1 MQWMRRTGLAFALTA
16 CMLLGTLPARPA
28 NYPDRP
34 IHVVVPF
41 AAAGVTDIV
50 ARIVFDHIA
59 EATGKTIV
67 IDNRPGAGGTI
78 AVGQIVSA
86 APDGYTLVMADP
98 SGSLPANVTLYPDLK
113 YDPRR
118 DLAPIAMFGTSGAM
132 LVVGNDLPVK
142 SVADLIALAKSKPG
156 ELTFASTGVGTPGH
170 LNGEL
175 FCRLAGIKAVHVPYR
190 VVGQAV
196 TDLVAGRIS
205 FWISPIA
212 TMLPQV
218 QQGQVRALAVAG
230 EERSKDL
237 PGVPT
242 IRETGLGDF
251 DASTTYAMFA
261 PVGTPP
267 EVLDWLRDQ
276 IRHAI
281 DDSGVVQKLTAAG
294 VQPKYG
300 APEEI
305 TRMLQVRTPQWRDV
319 IESAGIRINQ

>member
-1 MQWMRRTGLAFALTA
+1 MQWTRRARLTFALTTCIA
-16 CMLLGTLPARPA
+16 LGTLAARAA

-50 ARIVFDHIA
+50 ARIVFDYIA
-59 EATGKTIV
+59 QTTGRTIV

-78 AVGQIVSA
+78 AVGQIVNA

-132 LVVGNDLPVK
+132 LVVGDDLPVK

-190 VVGQAV
+190 VVGQGV

-230 EERSKDL
+230 EVRSPDL

-242 IRETGLGDF
+242 IRETGIGDF

-267 EVLDWLRDQ
+267 EALDL
-276 IRHAI
+276 A
-281 DDSGVVQKLTAAG
+281 
-294 VQPKYG
+294 
-300 APEEI
+300 
-305 TRMLQVRTPQWRDV
+305 
-319 IESAGIRINQ
+319 